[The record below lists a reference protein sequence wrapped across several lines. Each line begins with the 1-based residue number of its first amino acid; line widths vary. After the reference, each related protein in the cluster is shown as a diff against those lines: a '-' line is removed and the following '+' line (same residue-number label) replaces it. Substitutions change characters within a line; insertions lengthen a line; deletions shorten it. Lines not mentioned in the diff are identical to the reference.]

1 MSACCINTLHKL
13 CFGVCMFVCMCA
25 HACVCLHCHLIHPSS
40 GCSAPTMPSTLPL
53 TVQSDF
59 TFFNLPRIPRTQSAW
74 LRGVT
79 MELGWWGHPPLV
91 LWWLDVS
98 WWGKMGRDKR
108 ETVRSRK
115 TINKLLYVF
124 EGVQSHIHTHTP
136 VDTHT
141 HTHTYT
147 QSLNP
152 VQINQAQSS
161 EGRRFIY
168 VTVPQLL
175 FSHYLTLLS
184 STIYTN
190 SDD

>member
-161 EGRRFIY
+161 EGRRFMY